1 MNEKKC
7 KAISR
12 QTENI
17 LVVWLKTLVSEE
29 EAAKINHSNY
39 KQLMPTQTHIKAN
52 GRFMQSV
59 FTPKWVRKHL
69 KRLVRRYPERAV
81 FTFTLTEVM
90 EESHTWKNARES
102 S

>member
-1 MNEKKC
+1 MNEKTC

-17 LVVWLKTLVSEE
+17 LVLWLKTLVTEE
-29 EAAKINHSNY
+29 EAAKINHHNY
-39 KQLMPTQTHIKAN
+39 KSLMPKQTHIKAN
-52 GRFMQSV
+52 GRFMLSA
-59 FTPKWVRKHL
+59 FTPKWVRKHI
-69 KRLVRRYPERAV
+69 KNLVRLNPERAV

-90 EESHTWKNARES
+90 EESRTWKNARAS